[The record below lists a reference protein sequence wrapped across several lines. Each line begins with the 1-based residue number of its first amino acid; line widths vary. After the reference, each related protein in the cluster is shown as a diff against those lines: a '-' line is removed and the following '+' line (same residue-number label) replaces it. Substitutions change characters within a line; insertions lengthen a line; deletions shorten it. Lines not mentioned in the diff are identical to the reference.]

1 VFHVVRGLEDKGRY
15 LDSHQVAQQVEQAIY
30 AHVRGPLVREA
41 YRAAVE
47 HYALTAPLMPG
58 GEQFLRAL
66 EEREREL
73 EEKLRRLE
81 YDGEKLGSVEARSA
95 LAMYRALTLI
105 APRPTLGEI
114 RELYEQ
120 LIPLIRINVGEEGF
134 IPVHGPVG
142 ADMTAAFN
150 AIAAAGGEEWRAVA
164 EREMS
169 RLELR
174 LYMSLYLEKIID
186 TVLEASWTREP
197 VVPVESHRKLISYL
211 ERARTRIPI

>member
-1 VFHVVRGLEDKGRY
+1 
-15 LDSHQVAQQVEQAIY
+15 
-30 AHVRGPLVREA
+30 
-41 YRAAVE
+41 
-47 HYALTAPLMPG
+47 
-58 GEQFLRAL
+58 
-66 EEREREL
+66 
-73 EEKLRRLE
+73 
-81 YDGEKLGSVEARSA
+81 
-95 LAMYRALTLI
+95 MYRALTLI
-105 APRPTLGEI
+105 APRPTLGKI

-120 LIPLIRINVGEEGF
+120 LIPLIRINVEEERF

-142 ADMTAAFN
+142 GQLGGRLQRHSGGWGRGV
-150 AIAAAGGEEWRAVA
+150 AGRG
-164 EREMS
+164 REGDV